1 MHKRRTLGSLP
12 EVRIALE
19 CIVTGREDETLYM
32 PVVRIRRRRQSKRNV
47 ERTGRIYGFLRI
59 TLSVLMSV
67 ATYMFLAPLAYLE
80 RGYVAYGGE
89 CIVAVIAGIAV
100 FELLKGVIRK

>member
-32 PVVRIRRRRQSKRNV
+32 PVVRVRRRRQSKRKT
-47 ERTGRIYGFLRI
+47 ERTGRIYGFLRV

-67 ATYMFLAPLAYLE
+67 AVYAILAPLAYME
-80 RGYVAYGGE
+80 RGYEAYGGE
-89 CIVAVIAGIAV
+89 CIVAFIAGIAV
-100 FELLKGVIRK
+100 FEMFKGVIRR

>member
-1 MHKRRTLGSLP
+1 MHKRRTLGGLP

-32 PVVRIRRRRQSKRNV
+32 PVVCVRRRRKSKRKA
-47 ERTGRIYGFLRI
+47 ERTGRVYGFLRV
-59 TLSVLMSV
+59 TLSVLMSTAV
-67 ATYMFLAPLAYLE
+67 YTFLAPLAYLE

-89 CIVAVIAGIAV
+89 CIVAIMAGIAV
-100 FELLKGVIRK
+100 FELLKGVIRR

>member
-1 MHKRRTLGSLP
+1 MHKRRTLGDLP

-19 CIVTGREDETLYM
+19 CIVTGREDEALYM
-32 PVVRIRRRRQSKRNV
+32 PVVRVRRRRKNKRKT
-47 ERTGRIYGFLRI
+47 ERTGRIYGFLQV

-67 ATYMFLAPLAYLE
+67 AVYTFLAPLAYIE
-80 RGYVAYGGE
+80 RGYTAYGGE
-89 CIVAVIAGIAV
+89 CIVAAVAGIAV